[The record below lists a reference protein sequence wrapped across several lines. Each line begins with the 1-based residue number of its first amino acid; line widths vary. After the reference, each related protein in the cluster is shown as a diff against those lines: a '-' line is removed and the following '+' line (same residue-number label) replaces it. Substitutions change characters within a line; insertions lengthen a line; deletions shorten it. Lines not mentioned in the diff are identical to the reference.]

1 MMKLSDF
8 DYKLPKDLI
17 AQYPLKKR
25 DEAKLLV
32 LDRDTKKIYHDKF
45 SNLPDYLS
53 KKSALIINDSKV
65 IPARVFGRRE
75 TTNGKVEALL
85 LDQLDDGFTYRC
97 LIKPLKKL
105 NINEK
110 IIFDGG
116 RFYARLVD
124 AKNKLLRF
132 NTINVSSHLE
142 RFGHMPL
149 PPYIKRQD
157 LPLDRNYYQTIY
169 ARNKGSVASPTA
181 GLHFTEELLERIKEV
196 GIKIANITL
205 HINYATFNPV
215 KTEDIERHKMYSEY
229 FKVERKTVEL
239 IKNIKSKG
247 GKIIAVGT
255 TATRAVETVA
265 NLFYRSKNYT
275 YEGET
280 GIYIYPGYKFKVVDT
295 LLTNFHFPRSTLF
308 LLVCAFAGRSLIMR
322 AYKEAIKKRYRF
334 YSYGDCMLI
343 L

>member
-1 MMKLSDF
+1 MKLSDF
-8 DYKLPKDLI
+8 DYRLSKDLI
-17 AQYPLKKR
+17 AQYPLRKR

-32 LDRDTKKIYHDKF
+32 LNRDTKKIYHDRF
-45 SNLPDYLS
+45 SNILNYLP

-75 TTNGKVEALL
+75 TTSGKVEVLL
-85 LDQLDDGFTYRC
+85 LDRLDDGFTYRC
-97 LIKPLKKL
+97 LIKPLKKINL
-105 NINEK
+105 NEK
-110 IIFDGG
+110 IIFDSG

-132 NTINVSSHLE
+132 NTRNVSSYLE

-157 LPLDRNYYQTIY
+157 LPSDRNYYQTVY

-229 FKVERKTVEL
+229 FKVEKYSINLV
-239 IKNIKSKG
+239 KNIKSNG

-255 TATRAVETVA
+255 TSTRALETVA
-265 NLFYRSKNYT
+265 NLFYRSKSHT

-280 GIYIYPGYKFKVVDT
+280 GIYIYPGYKFKIVDI
-295 LLTNFHFPRSTLF
+295 LLTNFHFPCSTLF

-322 AYKEAIKKRYRF
+322 AYKEAIQKKYRF